1 VAGLG
6 TLSSAY
12 AVERCGFLGLAV
24 LCITATFF
32 WMGSKLVC
40 LCMEPDESL
49 RNYQDVAAKAFPRW
63 GRLLITTFFYIDILG
78 SLVGY
83 MVSMGDTMLLIF
95 PRSHLR
101 VLGFTGKT
109 IFTCIAFLVILPTV
123 WFRKL
128 STISYLSFWCAISIL
143 VTIVCLLV
151 AGIKNNIG
159 FDQDVAVFRPRNVP
173 IATGVYT
180 FTFGATAVLPNVYRS
195 MKSPGRFSEVLTL
208 SFAMATLLNVIVG
221 IIGSVMF
228 GAQTKAQVHLS
239 MPPNLLA
246 SKVAIWA
253 TLITPVTQFALF
265 LSPISCE
272 LEGVLLPRLPWRSDS
287 RLVHAASMALRT
299 ALLLGITL
307 GALLFPYFANI
318 IELIGSSVSVTLCVV
333 FPCVFYVKIFY
344 RSLIQAQQRWRL
356 VGIVG
361 IVVVSALA
369 GVAGTVVSIQDL
381 VRKKN

>member
-1 VAGLG
+1 
-6 TLSSAY
+6 
-12 AVERCGFLGLAV
+12 
-24 LCITATFF
+24 
-32 WMGSKLVC
+32 
-40 LCMEPDESL
+40 
-49 RNYQDVAAKAFPRW
+49 
-63 GRLLITTFFYIDILG
+63 
-78 SLVGY
+78 
-83 MVSMGDTMLLIF
+83 
-95 PRSHLR
+95 
-101 VLGFTGKT
+101 
-109 IFTCIAFLVILPTV
+109 
-123 WFRKL
+123 
-128 STISYLSFWCAISIL
+128 
-143 VTIVCLLV
+143 
-151 AGIKNNIG
+151 
-159 FDQDVAVFRPRNVP
+159 
-173 IATGVYT
+173 
-180 FTFGATAVLPNVYRS
+180 
-195 MKSPGRFSEVLTL
+195 
-208 SFAMATLLNVIVG
+208 MATLLNVIVG

-307 GALLFPYFANI
+307 GALVFPYFANI

-381 VRKKN
+381 ARKKN